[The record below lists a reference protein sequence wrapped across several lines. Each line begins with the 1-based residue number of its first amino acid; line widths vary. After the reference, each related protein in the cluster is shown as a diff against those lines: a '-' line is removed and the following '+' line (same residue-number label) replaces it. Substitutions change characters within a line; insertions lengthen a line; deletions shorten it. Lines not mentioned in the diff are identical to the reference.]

1 MGLLRKVAIKTRG
14 YKTLIKLNSYKT
26 LIKLRGYK
34 NGNEI
39 KRL

>member
-1 MGLLRKVAIKTRG
+1 MSLLRKVAIKTKG